1 METEYVTKTEF
12 DLQVKEFENENV
24 RQNHRIT
31 KVENDLSVI
40 RDLTVSVEKL
50 AVNLTYMK
58 DSISKLSG
66 DVESLKGVPSGRWDK
81 LISGVIGAVAAAIGA
96 GIIYALA
103 HVA

>member
-1 METEYVTKTEF
+1 METEYVTRSEF
-12 DLQVKEFENENV
+12 DLQIKELENENN

-66 DVESLKGVPSGRWDK
+66 DVESLKGVPSSRWDK
-81 LISGVIGAVAAAIGA
+81 VVSGIIGAVAAAIGG
-96 GIIYALA
+96 GIIFALA
-103 HVA
+103 K

>member
-1 METEYVTKTEF
+1 METEYVTRSEF
-12 DLQVKEFENENV
+12 DLQVKELENENN

-66 DVESLKGVPSGRWDK
+66 DVESLKGVPASRWDK
-81 LISGVIGAVAAAIGA
+81 VVGGIIGAVAAAIGG
-96 GIIYALA
+96 GIIFALA
-103 HVA
+103 R